1 MFNVCMCSAML
12 KDSEIWKHIVNSV
25 FVKMSY
31 GLVVLLLQYHDKS
44 TPETLYATIGE
55 IDID

>member
-1 MFNVCMCSAML
+1 MFSYV
-12 KDSEIWKHIVNSV
+12 KDSEIWEPIVYSV